1 MRTTEAVA
9 HVKHSNIRAY
19 VHLPTKNVQF
29 VLNPRLENT
38 TMIERKIT
46 DRNEY

>member
-19 VHLPTKNVQF
+19 VHLPTQNAQLALRTGHKWAPLVWRIPQ
-29 VLNPRLENT
+29 
-38 TMIERKIT
+38 
-46 DRNEY
+46 